1 MNFSNKITNSNKVK
15 RFISV
20 FVIFYFMNNLIAFGS
35 ENKSSLLKSK
45 NVDNEFEEIFFK
57 YSIPFSKYDDLESQV
72 KIFFGRDSDRSENIF
87 YPDLAIINNS
97 DLLREIYKSKLNDMT
112 INKIQYNYNK

>member
-45 NVDNEFEEIFFK
+45 NVDNLDIF
-57 YSIPFSKYDDLESQV
+57 
-72 KIFFGRDSDRSENIF
+72 IFGIYGHYTKRGYELIAEKFINIV
-87 YPDLAIINNS
+87 S
-97 DLLREIYKSKLNDMT
+97 
-112 INKIQYNYNK
+112 NKP